1 MVDKI
6 GDNALPD
13 MLTVVMDGIDGENPQ
28 FRKRPLQLARTSA
41 QRLEAKGLLAVLTH
55 LGGLVARDRD
65 PDAEALLGVLSTR
78 IWQRVAGRDGTPE
91 RRELLEWVS
100 LASPGHHEH
109 ARREARA
116 TLASVRAI

>member
-6 GDNALPD
+6 GDNAFPA

-28 FRKRPLQLARTSA
+28 FRKRPLRLARTSA

-55 LGGLVARDRD
+55 LGGMVARTQD

-78 IWQRVAGRDGTPE
+78 IWQRVAGRDEAPE
-91 RRELLEWVS
+91 RRELLEW
-100 LASPGHHEH
+100 LAQASPAVHEH

-116 TLASVRAI
+116 TLASIRAI